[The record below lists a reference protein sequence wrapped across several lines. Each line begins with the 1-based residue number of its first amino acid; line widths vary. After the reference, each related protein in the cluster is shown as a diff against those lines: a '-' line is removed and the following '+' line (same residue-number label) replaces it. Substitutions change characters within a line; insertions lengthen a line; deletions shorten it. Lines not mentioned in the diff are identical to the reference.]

1 MQGRVRL
8 PGLVA
13 LLATAAFGQN
23 SASTTSTNSGVT
35 GVAAGKGQP
44 APPGVVPS
52 FSGAPY
58 SAEVIE
64 ERVRTL
70 PDGSEAAGPWQKSRV
85 YRDSAGRTRTER
97 FPQTSASDGQP
108 SHALP
113 SIHIADTVA
122 HVSYSL
128 DPAAKVTH
136 RRPIHTLQD
145 RPAVLQRASRPAA
158 PRLPATPGILS
169 GIEHLG
175 DRTIEGVLATGTRQT
190 ITFPIG
196 SRSNDQPMVSVHEMW
211 RSREMHIVLLDEVHD
226 PVRGIVRQKMTHIS
240 RAEPDPRLFQ
250 PPVDYAITDEPVAPR
265 AAPRRVVISESVASA
280 ARPPEPAVQ
289 PAAQNQPEPVE
300 QPEPAPA
307 ETISID
313 EPAADAAFA
322 DAPADE
328 IPPDGD
334 APATYVGVNAVYV
347 GASRANPSVKAA
359 AAAGTSK
366 SAPAA
371 GTKPPAPPK
380 RPKPKVPP
388 PDQPVK

>member
-13 LLATAAFGQN
+13 LLAMAAFGQN
-23 SASTTSTNSGVT
+23 SASTTSTTSTTSGIAS
-35 GVAAGKGQP
+35 VAGGQGQP

-64 ERVRTL
+64 ERVHTL
-70 PDGSEAAGPWQKSRV
+70 PDGSEVVEPWQKSRV

-97 FPQTSASDGQP
+97 FPRASASDGQP

-113 SIHIADTVA
+113 SIYIADTVA
-122 HVSYSL
+122 HVGYSL

-136 RRPIHTLQD
+136 RRAVHTLPD
-145 RPAVLQRASRPAA
+145 RPAVLPRPAGNTA
-158 PRLPATPGILS
+158 STTTVVAAARFPVTL
-169 GIEHLG
+169 EHLG
-175 DRTIEGVLATGTRQT
+175 DKTIEGVRATGTRRT
-190 ITFPIG
+190 ITFPVG
-196 SRSNDQPMVSVHEMW
+196 SRGNDQPMVSVREMW
-211 RSREMHIVLLDEVHD
+211 VSREMHIILLTEVHD

-250 PPVDYAITDEPVAPR
+250 PPLDYAITDEPVTPR
-265 AAPRRVVISESVASA
+265 VAPRRVLPVPETLASA
-280 ARPPEPAVQ
+280 ERPAIQEQ
-289 PAAQNQPEPVE
+289 TEPVP

-307 ETISID
+307 ETISAD
-313 EPAADAAFA
+313 EPAVDAAFA
-322 DAPADE
+322 DAPPDE
-328 IPPDGD
+328 IPPDAD
-334 APATYVGVNAVYV
+334 SPPAYVGVNAVYV
-347 GASRANPSVKAA
+347 GVSHANPSVKAA
-359 AAAGTSK
+359 AAGTSK
-366 SAPAA
+366 TAPAA